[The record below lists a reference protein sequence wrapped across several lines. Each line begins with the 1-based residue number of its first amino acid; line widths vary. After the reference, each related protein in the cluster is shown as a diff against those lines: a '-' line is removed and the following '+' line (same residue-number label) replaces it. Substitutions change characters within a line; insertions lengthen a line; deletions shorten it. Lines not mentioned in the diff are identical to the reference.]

1 MGHRKTASLHIRFDN
16 LGQIDDLEIWANQR
30 GEKLIPWARQA
41 LLKQA
46 REENFD
52 ERMTR
57 HVKVAALENLALN
70 REMAGTEASLRAQDH
85 VKSIISKVRSNV
97 EK

>member
-30 GEKLIPWARQA
+30 GQKLIPWARQA

-46 REENFD
+46 QKESFEE
-52 ERMTR
+52 RLTR
-57 HVKVAALENLALN
+57 HVKVAVFEILALL
-70 REMAGTEASLRAQDH
+70 REMAGPEASLRAQDYA
-85 VKSIISKVRSNV
+85 KSIISMVRSNV

>member
-1 MGHRKTASLHIRFDN
+1 MGHRKTASLHIRFDRID
-16 LGQIDDLEIWANQR
+16 QVDDLEIWANQR

-46 REENFD
+46 RKENFE
-52 ERMTR
+52 ERLTR
-57 HVKVAALENLALN
+57 HAKVAVFEILALL
-70 REMAGTEASLRAQDH
+70 REMAGQEASLRAQDYA
-85 VKSIISKVRSNV
+85 KSIISMVRSNV